1 MLRTLAVILLL
12 PGCAR
17 LAVSLNRAER
27 KGFNEAPKMT
37 ALARAQAQLIR
48 RVLRGETHYD
58 VLDLP
63 ANSTT
68 DEIKAARDDL
78 TEFLVCSCGFVVLA
92 ELLEYV
98 EYKKHRTRPAS
109 QDASDGKFGD
119 ALADALAFAEDD
131 EQAEGLAHVLED
143 CIGDE

>member
-1 MLRTLAVILLL
+1 MLRTFAVILLL

-27 KGFNEAPKMT
+27 KGFNEAPKTT

-48 RVLRGETHYD
+48 RVLRSETHYD

-63 ANSTT
+63 ANATS

-78 TEFLVCSCGFVVLA
+78 A
-92 ELLEYV
+92 
-98 EYKKHRTRPAS
+98 
-109 QDASDGKFGD
+109 QFGD

-131 EQAEGLAHVLED
+131 EQAEGLSRVLED
-143 CIGDE
+143 CIGGETEDEDYFLR

>member
-1 MLRTLAVILLL
+1 MLRTFAVILLL

-17 LAVSLNRAER
+17 LAVSLNRAEG

-48 RVLRGETHYD
+48 RVLRSETHYD

-63 ANSTT
+63 ANATI

-78 TEFLVCSCGFVVLA
+78 GKKKPRLVEQQRHRIFGVFLWFCCS
-92 ELLEYV
+92 
-98 EYKKHRTRPAS
+98 S
-109 QDASDGKFGD
+109 
-119 ALADALAFAEDD
+119 
-131 EQAEGLAHVLED
+131 
-143 CIGDE
+143 

>member
-1 MLRTLAVILLL
+1 MLRTFAVILLL

-27 KGFNEAPKMT
+27 KGFNEAPKTT
-37 ALARAQAQLIR
+37 ARARAQAQLIR

-58 VLDLP
+58 VLDLL

-78 TEFLVCSCGFVVLA
+78 ARSIHPVCSCVFVVIA
-92 ELLEYV
+92 ELAEYV
-98 EYKKHRTRPAS
+98 EHRKKAS
-109 QDASDGKFGD
+109 QDDSDGKFGD
-119 ALADALAFAEDD
+119 ALADALASAEDD
-131 EQAEGLAHVLED
+131 EQAEGLARVLED
-143 CIGDE
+143 CIGGE

>member
-1 MLRTLAVILLL
+1 MLRTFAVILLL

-27 KGFNEAPKMT
+27 KGFNEAPKTT

-78 TEFLVCSCGFVVLA
+78 ALVSSCPVPLTVRGTLDSALGDFREQRGSRLLRLDYPPRAPKEDEFLLGVR
-92 ELLEYV
+92 
-98 EYKKHRTRPAS
+98 H
-109 QDASDGKFGD
+109 DAR
-119 ALADALAFAEDD
+119 
-131 EQAEGLAHVLED
+131 
-143 CIGDE
+143 CI